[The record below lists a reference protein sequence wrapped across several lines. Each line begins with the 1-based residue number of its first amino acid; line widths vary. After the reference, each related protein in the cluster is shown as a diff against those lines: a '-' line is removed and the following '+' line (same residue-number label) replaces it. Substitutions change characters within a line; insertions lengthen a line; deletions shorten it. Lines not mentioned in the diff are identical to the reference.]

1 MRRHRIGYGL
11 TTLLLAAGCTT
22 ADPNAWLLYSRANYV
37 YGRMEAKTELL
48 CAPPVRASIV
58 DYCREAAETQKIIK
72 AVNPTIQAE
81 LVKKKPDWQQIM
93 QYVDL
98 IFSLASKA
106 L

>member
-1 MRRHRIGYGL
+1 MRRAALALGILL
-11 TTLLLAAGCTT
+11 TGCTT
-22 ADPNAWLLYSRANYV
+22 ADPNAWLLYSRANYL

-48 CAPPVRASIV
+48 CTPPMRASLT
-58 DYCREAAETQKIIK
+58 DYCAEAAKTRDIIK

-81 LVKKKPDWQQIM
+81 LVKSKPDWPKIM

-98 IFSLASKA
+98 IFSLAAKA